1 MLRLRLPFKINTLRE
16 ISTSIFPVAP
26 PFPKLTPSRYRIHR
40 QACRR
45 GGIGAWYEGETQN
58 LIFRV
63 RENGLPPWLADAC
76 REDVFPLQSLDVPVR
91 HTTPSRR
98 LEDGRRETGVRA

>member
-1 MLRLRLPFKINTLRE
+1 MLRVWFPFETNGLRE
-16 ISTSIFPVAP
+16 ISVSILPVAP
-26 PFPKLTPSRYRIHR
+26 PFPKLTPSRHRIHR

-45 GGIGAWYEGETQN
+45 GGIGAGREGQTQN